1 MDWAV
6 VLAQRRPLVGGVG
19 VSEPSGR
26 ADRASAVPIANSPA
40 PLRTRRMATAG
51 DTILEKQ
58 KNKVNGQE
66 ADFKGVRAR
75 ATAVPRN

>member
-1 MDWAV
+1 
-6 VLAQRRPLVGGVG
+6 
-19 VSEPSGR
+19 
-26 ADRASAVPIANSPA
+26 
-40 PLRTRRMATAG
+40 MATAG